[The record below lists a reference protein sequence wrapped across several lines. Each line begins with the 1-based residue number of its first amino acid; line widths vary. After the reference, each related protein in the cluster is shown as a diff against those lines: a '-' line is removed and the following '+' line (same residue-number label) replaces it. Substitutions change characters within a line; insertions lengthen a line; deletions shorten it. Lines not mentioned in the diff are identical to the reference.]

1 MKIYLIRHGE
11 KEKDEF
17 SSNLTPLGNE
27 QIRRLAETLKNKSI
41 KKIYSSSNP
50 RSIQTGEIIS
60 NKINVPVNIINS
72 IQELPR
78 EVFFQ
83 RNNEWSEENK
93 QLVKNIS
100 LFLKEISTKN
110 EDSILAMH
118 AGINRATL
126 SILLDIPLQKMVHFT
141 QDIACVNVLEFKEMY
156 GEKRWCVE
164 LLNSTHHLNE

>member
-11 KEKDEF
+11 KERDEF

-60 NKINVPVNIINS
+60 NKLNIPVNIINS

-83 RNNEWSEENK
+83 PNNEWSEENK
-93 QLVKNIS
+93 KLVKNIS

-141 QDIACVNVLEFKEMY
+141 QDLACVNVLEFKEMY
-156 GEKRWCVE
+156 GEKRWCVD